1 MKTERQFHQYFS
13 QIEVII
19 KAVYAEKTVSS
30 HLKLYIERIFN
41 SKTLAADCIC
51 VAVNTTAIRSRTR
64 WLQQNK

>member
-30 HLKLYIERIFN
+30 HLKLYLCN
-41 SKTLAADCIC
+41 VVSSTSNAYL
-51 VAVNTTAIRSRTR
+51 TR
-64 WLQQNK
+64 KH